1 MKKISFS
8 LIVFLLCGSC
18 ILAQNITDTV
28 LSTNFEYNSSNQN
41 NHSFRFTTNFFE
53 ANPQNNS
60 HEIEVIGDTLF
71 VKVYYN
77 VIGFWVFES
86 FNQSVDNFLYNE
98 VIPASVRYIKMS
110 TNAITYG
117 ENPPFEPITVTDI
130 YSRVID
136 LNNLS
141 INSNHIKKIIVYPNP
156 TRETINISNNFLF
169 ESAIVL
175 NNIGQKITTFYKNK
189 EDIYNIESLP
199 NGVYYISF
207 YDNKNDKVG
216 VSKVIKQN

>member
-1 MKKISFS
+1 
-8 LIVFLLCGSC
+8 
-18 ILAQNITDTV
+18 
-28 LSTNFEYNSSNQN
+28 
-41 NHSFRFTTNFFE
+41 
-53 ANPQNNS
+53 
-60 HEIEVIGDTLF
+60 
-71 VKVYYN
+71 
-77 VIGFWVFES
+77 
-86 FNQSVDNFLYNE
+86 
-98 VIPASVRYIKMS
+98 MS

-141 INSNHIKKIIVYPNP
+141 INSNHIKKIVVYPNP
-156 TRETINISNNFLF
+156 TKETIIISNNLLF
-169 ESAIVL
+169 DKAIVL

>member
-1 MKKISFS
+1 MNKLYFFS
-8 LIVFLLCGSC
+8 VIYLFFITDN
-18 ILAQNITDTV
+18 LAQNVTNIV
-28 LSTNFEYNSSNQN
+28 LDTNFEYSPLSTNLHQ
-41 NHSFRFTTNFFE
+41 FTFTTNFFE
-53 ANPQNNS
+53 ANPQNNTHS
-60 HEIEVIGDTLF
+60 IEIIGDTLF
-71 VKVYYN
+71 VRQYYN
-77 VIGFWVFES
+77 IMGFWVFES
-86 FNQSVDNFLYNE
+86 FNQSVDDFLYNE

-156 TRETINISNNFLF
+156 TKETFNISNNFLF

-189 EDIYNIESLP
+189 EDIYNIESLT

-216 VSKVIKQN
+216 VSKVIKQY